1 MCCGLPFTWPLNS
14 LTSVFIFPPWKSF
27 LLMFLPLWILIHII
41 LTGAVSVCVCVCVCV
56 CMCLC
61 AHACMHSVVSYSLW
75 LHGLYPASL
84 LCPWDFPGKNI
95 GVGCHFLLQGIS
107 LTQGSNLCLCVCC
120 IAGVFFTTAPP
131 PGSRPPPKSWPSPS
145 PALLSI
151 YKFCLGG
158 FIYSFVFNSVFPV
171 CVCVQSLSRVWLFA
185 IPWTV
190 TRQGSSVHG
199 IFQARILEWV
209 AIFFSRESYWSWD
222 WTWVFYGLLH
232 CQANSLPLHH
242 LGSLPCGWL

>member
-1 MCCGLPFTWPLNS
+1 MGLGAQVCINIWLA
-14 LTSVFIFPPWKSF
+14 TSYNYGFRQVN
-27 LLMFLPLWILIHII
+27 LPLWASGFHFCKISCISYL
-41 LTGAVSVCVCVCVCV
+41 LLVVFSCK
-56 CMCLC
+56 
-61 AHACMHSVVSYSLW
+61 VVSTSLW
-75 LHGLYPASL
+75 PHGLWPTRL
-84 LCPWDFPGKNI
+84 ICPWDFLGKNT
-95 GVGCHFLLQGIS
+95 GACCHFLLQGIS

-222 WTWVFYGLLH
+222 WTRVFYGLLH